1 MSEKGLRLKPPSP
14 LPKGPVSKI
23 AFKVFL
29 NQLRAYLEQDYVN
42 YMFLPEGCYA
52 TWRSKQEGRRINQL
66 SAEDVDNQKLLQ
78 QARAREPTIDLDAEQ
93 ARLLRIRNSQVGKFI
108 TLIAILCHYTE
119 QDDIDTCST
128 SWQWIVNYLRQHY
141 NIESRGEHFL
151 DIAQIT
157 YSSETSHQVFYKQF
171 RAGFLD
177 NLRKRGDRLA
187 FKNNQLLEADEQLS
201 PTLEA
206 TIVLWALERIDPRLP
221 QKVKKSYG
229 HQMVGNQ
236 CIVSL
241 QPTIFN
247 NITSMLEELDAAD
260 NAITVQRMSAEC
272 NLITNKRRE
281 NLPRN
286 TTKKKFFQRK
296 LGTSNSSGGH
306 RKSFCRICY
315 HADASPA
322 AYQSHSISSC
332 KFLTQADKAD
342 LRSIAG
348 MESLSLEGTEPRQE
362 PYIVP
367 GWDTAENDSDVNE
380 SDLYDEINDEQYA
393 TI

>member
-52 TWRSKQEGRRINQL
+52 TWRSKQEGRRIDQL

-78 QARAREPTIDLDAEQ
+78 QARAREPTIDLNTEQ
-93 ARLLRIRNSQVGKFI
+93 ARLLLTRNSQVGKFI

-187 FKNNQLLEADEQLS
+187 FKNNQLLDADEQVS

-206 TIVLWALERIDPRLP
+206 TIVLWALE
-221 QKVKKSYG
+221 
-229 HQMVGNQ
+229 
-236 CIVSL
+236 
-241 QPTIFN
+241 
-247 NITSMLEELDAAD
+247 
-260 NAITVQRMSAEC
+260 
-272 NLITNKRRE
+272 
-281 NLPRN
+281 
-286 TTKKKFFQRK
+286 
-296 LGTSNSSGGH
+296 
-306 RKSFCRICY
+306 
-315 HADASPA
+315 
-322 AYQSHSISSC
+322 
-332 KFLTQADKAD
+332 
-342 LRSIAG
+342 
-348 MESLSLEGTEPRQE
+348 
-362 PYIVP
+362 
-367 GWDTAENDSDVNE
+367 
-380 SDLYDEINDEQYA
+380 
-393 TI
+393 